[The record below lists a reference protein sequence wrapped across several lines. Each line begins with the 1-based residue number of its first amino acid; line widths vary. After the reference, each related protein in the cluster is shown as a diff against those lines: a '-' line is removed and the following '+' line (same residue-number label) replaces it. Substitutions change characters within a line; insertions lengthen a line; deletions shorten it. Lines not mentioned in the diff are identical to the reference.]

1 MNPGARVGDAY
12 EVLGQAIRT
21 DRFVLKKDLLND
33 VLDRVD
39 RRPQTRIVQ
48 GQRRILEGLANG
60 FNATEWTYD
69 VVAVQ
74 PGFDANDISGN
85 GRLNALIL
93 ATYEWLKARKCT
105 FTIWC
110 T

>member
-1 MNPGARVGDAY
+1 MNPAARVDDAY

-21 DRFVLKKDLLND
+21 DRFVLKRDLLND
-33 VLDRVD
+33 LLDRVD
-39 RRPQTRIVQ
+39 RRTQTRIVQ
-48 GQRRILEGLANG
+48 GQRRVLEGLAER
-60 FNATEWTYD
+60 FNATDWTYD

-74 PGFDANDISGN
+74 PGFDANDVTRN

-105 FTIWC
+105 FSVWC